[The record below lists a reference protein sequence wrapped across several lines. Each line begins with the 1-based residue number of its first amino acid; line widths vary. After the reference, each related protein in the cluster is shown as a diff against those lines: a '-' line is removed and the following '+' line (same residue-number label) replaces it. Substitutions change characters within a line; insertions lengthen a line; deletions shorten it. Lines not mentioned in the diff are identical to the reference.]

1 MTHQPILDVL
11 MIAVCGAIIA
21 ACGLFGLF
29 YKPRILTRAADH
41 SRWIAFIFACAAAGV
56 LLFLVI
62 GRAAGIP

>member
-11 MIAVCGAIIA
+11 MIAACGAIIA

-29 YKPRILTRAADH
+29 YKPRVLTRAADH
-41 SRWIAFIFACAAAGV
+41 SRWIVFIVALSAALV
-56 LLFLVI
+56 MLFLVI

>member
-11 MIAVCGAIIA
+11 MIAVCGLIIT

-29 YKPRILTRAADH
+29 YKPRVFTRHADH
-41 SRWIAFIFACAAAGV
+41 HRWIVMIIAISAAAV
-56 LLFLVI
+56 MLFLVI